1 MQGLDLKVQLDERF
15 SPFQLEELLH
25 QTRRYFEGRPDLHQP
40 LVTLERQPE
49 GSAEALVVFAMV
61 ELHGWQSYLSLREQL
76 LLHLEELV
84 ERAEFSEIALGIAY
98 GTSPE
103 QLKRIP
109 DLMKAAVDL
118 DPELRF
124 LACRMER
131 IAAFSYDHVLEFSSS
146 HGNHDAFEDSVHAL
160 NRRII
165 ETLAAEGIEI
175 PFPTQTLM
183 LNPPD
188 AAHP

>member
-84 ERAEFSEIALGIAY
+84 ERAEFSEIALGICLLY
-98 GTSPE
+98 TSPSP
-103 QLKRIP
+103 R
-109 DLMKAAVDL
+109 D
-118 DPELRF
+118 
-124 LACRMER
+124 
-131 IAAFSYDHVLEFSSS
+131 
-146 HGNHDAFEDSVHAL
+146 
-160 NRRII
+160 
-165 ETLAAEGIEI
+165 
-175 PFPTQTLM
+175 
-183 LNPPD
+183 
-188 AAHP
+188 

>member
-1 MQGLDLKVQLDERF
+1 M
-15 SPFQLEELLH
+15 EELLH

-76 LLHLEELV
+76 LLQLEELV

-98 GTSPE
+98 GTSPA

-146 HGNHDAFEDSVHAL
+146 HSNHDSSNQVG
-160 NRRII
+160 RRGRRATRELQATWELGWIR
-165 ETLAAEGIEI
+165 EEVREAMGVEARVEARVEVAEIS
-175 PFPTQTLM
+175 
-183 LNPPD
+183 
-188 AAHP
+188 